1 MDRNFFLIGGI
12 HDPLSLRY
20 EVVLRDADGIEH
32 KSAERYYWY
41 KMAELFKDTV
51 FNFYL
56 IDFHLRTVSKNYGY
70 AIFAGLELSKGA
82 EHCHIANII

>member
-51 FNFYL
+51 FNFYF
-56 IDFHLRTVSKNYGY
+56 D
-70 AIFAGLELSKGA
+70 
-82 EHCHIANII
+82 